1 MLACLF
7 RCKNLTYLAL
17 CFCENIEEDGLDF
30 ISQMEHLISIDL
42 SGCKV
47 GDHVSVFNHMV

>member
-1 MLACLF
+1 MTQADE
-7 RCKNLTYLAL
+7 RRKEAEEKQMSG
-17 CFCENIEEDGLDF
+17 ENIEEDGLDF

-47 GDHVSVFNHMV
+47 GDHVSVFNHMI